1 MFKKDL
7 KDYPIYFQKYIDLV
21 PDEDDLLT
29 GFAIQFEVI
38 KKMLASISEQ
48 KSMFAYA
55 PQKWTL
61 KEMLQHMID
70 TERIFGFR
78 ALCFARKET
87 ASLPGF
93 DEGKYAA
100 NALANDRSWDNLS
113 EELLVVRQSTTLL
126 FKSFTPE
133 ILTRTGTANDNL
145 TSVAGMGFITLGH
158 IYHHKKIIEERYF

>member
-7 KDYPIYFQKYIDLV
+7 KDYPICFQKYIDLV

-29 GFAIQFEVI
+29 GFTIQFEVI
-38 KKMLASISEQ
+38 KKMLASNTEQ
-48 KSMFAYA
+48 KSMFTYA

-70 TERIFGFR
+70 IERIFGFR
-78 ALCFARKET
+78 ALCFAREET
-87 ASLPGF
+87 TALPGF

-113 EELLVVRQSTTLL
+113 EELLVVRQSSTLL
-126 FKSFTPE
+126 YKSFTPE
-133 ILTRTGTANDNL
+133 ILMRTGTANDNL

-158 IYHHKKIIEERYF
+158 IYHHKKVIEERYL